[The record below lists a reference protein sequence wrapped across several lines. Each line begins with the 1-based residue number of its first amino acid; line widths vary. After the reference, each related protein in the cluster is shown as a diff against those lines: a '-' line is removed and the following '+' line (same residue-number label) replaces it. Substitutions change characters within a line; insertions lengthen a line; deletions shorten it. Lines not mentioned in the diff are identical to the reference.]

1 MGFLERTED
10 FMTKVIPDSRKT
22 TLLPEINRNV
32 IPGTTV
38 HTDELMTPE
47 PVGFGL
53 SAPHNQP

>member
-1 MGFLERTED
+1 
-10 FMTKVIPDSRKT
+10 MTKVIPDSRKT